1 MPIGCG
7 LISNEATGF
16 TEAPRECDRKAHT
29 FLCSFLVI
37 DSEMQLSVKIMDNIK
52 KVKADLIAEIEKR
65 VSDRILEQTNA
76 DLLIK
81 LINYADSLDEAIN
94 IAALGTTYK
103 RTGLHFD
110 KRLEK
115 MSNTIKYFKK
125 NETLS
130 FHTDDNKPTHKLII
144 GDNYEALQNLLIQYR
159 GKVNVI
165 YIDPPYGK
173 DSMGEFAATNY
184 NNAITR
190 DNLLSMLYPRL
201 QLAKQLLSDDGVIFC
216 SIDDKNQAYVKCLF
230 DEVMGEGNFIAC
242 APRKTGAGDAAT
254 RSSSELRKPFDYL
267 LIYKRGNDTEL
278 QKKIV
283 GEKEYKYCDKLGNY
297 KLDKFQASGSDATR
311 KARPNLYYP
320 IYVTKN
326 SLLSLKKT
334 EDCIKT
340 ILPQK
345 INGED
350 GRWMWKPEKFEKDK
364 DDYLFCDG
372 TCIFRKTYY
381 DEEEDQNIYQVEKAW
396 IDGGEFRNAKGTSDL
411 SEIISKN
418 IFKNPKPIALVEW
431 CINLVPKKDNQI
443 ILDFF
448 GGSGTTGHAVLD
460 LNRSEKKEGNLLED
474 SQEEGNRTFILCQLN
489 EKTETTPNG
498 IAYDVTSKRLKR
510 IMTGECYDG
519 SKDFK
524 WLEKNEP
531 YGGNLDVYEIG
542 SVSNFEWTEGKTP
555 FDVIDETL
563 YGKEKFAT
571 VREKIE
577 WVCGN
582 FDKTQKYLEKLNEEE

>member
-1 MPIGCG
+1 MPIRCE
-7 LISNEATGF
+7 LILIGATGF

-81 LINYADSLDEAIN
+81 LINNADSLDEAIN

-115 MSNTIKYFKK
+115 MSDTIKYFKK

-130 FHTDDNKPTHKLII
+130 FHTDDDKPTHKLII

-230 DEVMGEGNFIAC
+230 DEVMGEENFIGEYIWF
-242 APRKTGAGDAAT
+242 KKLTGGYDNKNINIQHEYIFVYSK
-254 RSSSELRKPFDYL
+254 RYSPELL
-267 LIYKRGNDTEL
+267 
-278 QKKIV
+278 
-283 GEKEYKYCDKLGNY
+283 
-297 KLDKFQASGSDATR
+297 A
-311 KARPNLYYP
+311 
-320 IYVTKN
+320 
-326 SLLSLKKT
+326 
-334 EDCIKT
+334 
-340 ILPQK
+340 
-345 INGED
+345 
-350 GRWMWKPEKFEKDK
+350 KDK
-364 DDYLFCDG
+364 DIETKYTLEDEDGKKFKWDSLWNVGGLTYSKSLDYPIIAPDG
-372 TCIFRKTYY
+372 
-381 DEEEDQNIYQVEKAW
+381 
-396 IDGGEFRNAKGTSDL
+396 
-411 SEIISKN
+411 SEIWPIGEKGKSFWLWSKEKVQAERDKLLFKRDKSGYWKVYKRIYASDAVVSGSMLKPEVVKGN
-418 IFKNPKPIALVEW
+418 TNSSAELKSIFGTKLFDYAKPTELIKYLIDR
-431 CINLVPKKDNQI
+431 INKPTSL

-448 GGSGTTGHAVLD
+448 AGSGTTGHAVLD
-460 LNRSEKKEGNLLED
+460 LNKQDG
-474 SQEEGNRTFILCQLN
+474 GNRTFILCQLN

-519 SKDFK
+519 TKDFK

-542 SVSNFEWTEGKTP
+542 SVSNFEWAEGKTP
-555 FDVIDETL
+555 FDVIDEKL

-582 FDKTQKYLEKLNEEE
+582 FDKTQKYLENLNEEE